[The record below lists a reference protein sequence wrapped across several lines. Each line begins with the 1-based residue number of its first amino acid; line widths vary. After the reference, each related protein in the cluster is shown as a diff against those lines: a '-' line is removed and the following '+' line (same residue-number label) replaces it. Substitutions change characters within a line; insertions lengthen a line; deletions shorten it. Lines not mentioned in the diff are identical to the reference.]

1 MDLSEKYGVSV
12 RSIHSAFPDDGQR
25 GIGSEGVYSL
35 KIPKVAILADEPV
48 TQTSYGLVRF
58 VLEHQCGINAVPVS
72 LENLT
77 VDVLDQL
84 NVLVLP
90 DGQAARYKKTFADPQ
105 LDDLRDWVS
114 RGGVL
119 ICIGGAS
126 EFAAD
131 PDTKLTS
138 SRLIGSEDKPDS
150 PPEKP
155 PSEGPQKPAGPL
167 STKRQSADR
176 KPIEV
181 PGAIVRA
188 KINRTHFL
196 TIGYD
201 LDALPLFVQGDAFFK
216 PSETGANVLTFEG
229 EKLKLSGFLWEGN
242 SEELLRGTSAL
253 IDEPIDVGNVI
264 LFNSEPGFRM
274 IWTSTI
280 RLLLNA
286 IVYGPS
292 QPREYY
298 D

>member
-1 MDLSEKYGVSV
+1 M
-12 RSIHSAFPDDGQR
+12 APFPK
-25 GIGSEGVYSL
+25 SL
-35 KIPKVAILADEPV
+35 DI
-48 TQTSYGLVRF
+48 
-58 VLEHQCGINAVPVS
+58 VPVP

-77 VDVLDQL
+77 AATLEEI

-90 DGQAARYKKTFADPQ
+90 DGDAARFKKAFNDKH
-105 LDDLRDWVS
+105 LDDLRDWIS

-138 SRLIGSEDKPDS
+138 SRLIGTE
-150 PPEKP
+150 EKP
-155 PSEGPQKPAGPL
+155 GTNTEKAPSEPRQKPARTP
-167 STKRQSADR
+167 STSKESANR

-181 PGAIVRA
+181 PGAIVQA
-188 KINRTHFL
+188 KVNRDHFL
-196 TIGYD
+196 TFGYD
-201 LDALPLFVQGDAFFK
+201 FDALPLFVQGDAFFK

-229 EKLKLSGFLWEGN
+229 AKLKLSGFFWAGDTEQ
-242 SEELLRGTSAL
+242 LLRGTSAL
-253 IDEPIDVGNVI
+253 IDEPIDAGNVI

-292 QPREYY
+292 QSRQSG